1 MHCLFCDCLPC
12 YKEAILASYAFLP
25 VQLLLGVVNLKNGS
39 VGLKVAN
46 VYYYDLCLEH
56 EFCKFS
62 SFLERAVLDR
72 EGVGTIPQ

>member
-12 YKEAILASYAFLP
+12 YNEAILASYAFLP
-25 VQLLLGVVNLKNGS
+25 VQLLLGVVNLENGS
-39 VGLKVAN
+39 VGLKVYSN
-46 VYYYDLCLEH
+46 DLCLEY

-72 EGVGTIPQ
+72 EWVGTIPQ